1 MRLDAHFD
9 MLPERAFEKRG
20 FGRAPATLEGGK
32 GGGGSAPAADPNIG
46 LAQQELAKISREYLE
61 SWKNDVWPA
70 MKEAT
75 LKQETRADEQFAL
88 DKAMQEKQIQ
98 ASDIAMKEY
107 QEKGAPLR
115 ESIYKQAEE
124 AGGEAEVNRQ
134 AALAMGDVK
143 SQFGIQADAN
153 KRQMQSYGIDPTSGK
168 FQSANRQAGVMEA
181 ATSAAA
187 ATKARDAATQLGWAK
202 KMDAAALAQ
211 GQFGN
216 QASSTGLAL
225 SAGNQ
230 ALGAGQ
236 TTMANYGAM
245 GSSMNQANMGAMSG
259 WGQVGQLG
267 VSKYNADVNAYSAQ
281 QQANAQ
287 SSAGFGSAIG
297 GLAGIGMK
305 YALGGSSALAG
316 SDVRI
321 KENIHYVGKTP
332 GGANL
337 YSFEYKD
344 EYKDKWGH
352 GKHVGVMAQ
361 EVPEAAVMGE
371 DGYLLV
377 DYSKVQ

>member
-9 MLPERAFEKRG
+9 MLPERAFQKKLGSNR
-20 FGRAPATLEGGK
+20 PDTLEGGK
-32 GGGGSAPAADPNIG
+32 GGGGGAPAADPNIG
-46 LAQQELAKISREYLE
+46 LAQQKLAEISEEYLNQ
-61 SWKNDVWPA
+61 WKTEVWPA

-75 LKQETRADEQFAL
+75 LKQEVRADEQFAL
-88 DKAMQEKQIQ
+88 DKEMQTKQIQ
-98 ASDIAMKEY
+98 AADIAMKEY
-107 QEKGAPLR
+107 QEKGTPLR
-115 ESIYKQAEE
+115 ADIYKQAAE

-134 AALAMGDVK
+134 AALALGDVK
-143 SQFGIQADAN
+143 SQFDIQDQATA
-153 KRQMQSYGIDPTSGK
+153 RQMKAYGIDPTSGRY
-168 FQSANRQAGVMEA
+168 QGQARSSGIMEA

-225 SAGNQ
+225 TAGGQ

-236 TTMANYGAM
+236 TTMANYGAL
-245 GSSMNQANMGAMSG
+245 GSSMNQANTGAMSG
-259 WGQVGQLG
+259 WGQVGTLG
-267 VSKYNADVNAYSAQ
+267 VQKYNADVNAYNAQ
-281 QQANAQ
+281 QQANAT
-287 SSAGFGSAIG
+287 SSAGLGSAIG
-297 GLAGIGMK
+297 TLGAAYMK
-305 YALGGSSALAG
+305 YG

-321 KENIHYVGKTP
+321 KKNIKYEGMTRKGTT
-332 GGANL
+332 L

-344 EYKDKWGH
+344 EYKDKWGY
-352 GKHVGVMAQ
+352 GRYVGVMAQ

>member
-1 MRLDAHFD
+1 MRLNAHFD
-9 MLPERAFEKRG
+9 MLPDRAFEKRG

-32 GGGGSAPAADPNIG
+32 GGGGGAPAPDPNIG
-46 LAQQELAKISREYLE
+46 IAQLKLAEISEQYLQ
-61 SWKNDVWPA
+61 SWKSEVWPA

-75 LKQETRADEQFAL
+75 LKQEVRADEQFAL
-88 DKAMQEKQIQ
+88 DKDLQLKQI
-98 ASDIAMKEY
+98 AAADIAMKEY
-107 QEKGAPLR
+107 QEKGTPLR
-115 ESIYKQAEE
+115 EAIYKEAQA
-124 AGGEAEVNRQ
+124 AGGEKEVNRQ
-134 AALAMGDVK
+134 AALALGDVK
-143 SQFGIQADAN
+143 SQFDIQEQAGR
-153 KRQMQSYGIDPTSGK
+153 RQMQSFGIDPTSGR
-168 FQSANRQAGVMEA
+168 FQGMDRTSGVMEA

-225 SAGNQ
+225 NAGAQ
-230 ALGAGQ
+230 ALGSGQ
-236 TTMANYGAM
+236 TTIGNYGAL
-245 GSSMNQANMGAMSG
+245 GSSMNQANMGAMQG
-259 WGQVGQLG
+259 WGQVGTLG
-267 VSKYNADVNAYSAQ
+267 VQKYNADVNAYSAQ
-281 QQANAQ
+281 QQANAA

-305 YALGGSSALAG
+305 YALGGAPALAA

-321 KENIHYVGKTP
+321 KEKVKYEGVTP
-332 GGANL
+332 KGTNL

-352 GKHVGVMAQ
+352 GRYVGVMAQ

>member
-1 MRLDAHFD
+1 MRMDAHFD
-9 MLPERAFEKRG
+9 MLPIRAFQKRG
-20 FGRAPATLEGGK
+20 FGRAPATLEGK
-32 GGGGSAPAADPNIG
+32 SSPAAPEADPNIG
-46 LAQQELAKISREYLE
+46 LAQKELAAISRDYLN
-61 SWKNDVWPA
+61 SWKTEVWPA

-88 DKAMQEKQIQ
+88 DKAMQEKQI
-98 ASDIAMKEY
+98 AAADIAMKEY

-115 ESIYKQAEE
+115 EEIYRQAAE

-134 AALAMGDVK
+134 AGLAMGDVK

-225 SAGNQ
+225 TAGNQ
-230 ALGAGQ
+230 ALGTGQ
-236 TTMANYGAM
+236 TTIGNYGAM

-259 WGQVGQLG
+259 WGQVGTLG
-267 VSKYNADVNAYSAQ
+267 VQKYNADVNAYSAK
-281 QQANAQ
+281 QQADAAA
-287 SSAGFGSAIG
+287 SSGLGSAIG
-297 GLAGIGMK
+297 TLGAAYIK
-305 YALGGSSALAG
+305 YG
-316 SDVRI
+316 SDIRI
-321 KENIHYVGKTP
+321 KENIKYEGKTLA
-332 GGANL
+332 GTNI

-344 EYKDKWGH
+344 KFKAKWGH
-352 GKHVGVMAQ
+352 GRFRGVMAQ
-361 EVPEAAVMGE
+361 EVPEAASVGD
-371 DGYLLV
+371 DGYLVV